1 MPATGEVSAFVDQV
15 EDKKSMKVSLNR
27 QTGLSAD
34 ESLCYLDI
42 QSNFIFKKYKPFSK
56 FLGSMEFVRAFKI
69 KMSCVEKHI
78 GEDRR
83 FSPSTFS

>member
-1 MPATGEVSAFVDQV
+1 MPATGEVGAFVDQV
-15 EDKKSMKVSLNR
+15 EDKKSMKVSLNQ

-34 ESLCYLDI
+34 EGLCYQDI
-42 QSNFIFKKYKPFSK
+42 QSNFIFKYKPFSK

-69 KMSCVEKHI
+69 KMSCVEIHI